1 MGHFSCVQ
9 KVFGGSK
16 AQSSTHF
23 NLGAASLN
31 AHSVAILTKMFIL
44 PDWI

>member
-23 NLGAASLN
+23 NLLGAASLN
-31 AHSVAILTKMFIL
+31 AHSEAILTKMSI
-44 PDWI
+44 